1 MSLPRD
7 LARLSLPIV
16 IGQLAFASMSFIDTV
31 LMGQLG
37 IVVLAGGGLGAVA
50 FQFFYVVGI
59 GVLVATANHIAFAK
73 GRLERGEGKEE
84 AIHQALL
91 SGVVITFLLSL
102 VFGLVIWNI
111 KPLLLVLGQEDAVV
125 EVAEDYLRVLVWALF
140 PALFFILLRSLVLG
154 LGRPGII
161 LPISV
166 IAALSNYPVSYVL
179 MTGQFGL
186 PAMGVQGV
194 ALGTCLVSL
203 GMALAT
209 VVMAYRQDVFRRFP
223 FWSGWHRFSFSQLL
237 DTLRLGSQIALSHA
251 MEIGMFSAAAL
262 LIGLV
267 SVEALAAHQVA
278 LQSTT
283 LAFMIPLGFSQAVSV
298 KVGEHFGAAQFDQVK
313 AVVRLSLLSM
323 TATATISGSV
333 FMLFPE
339 QLTEMFIDAR
349 LTSIESVMP
358 IAVSILFI
366 AALFQ
371 FVDAYQVVLMGVLR
385 GFRLGSSPTIAA
397 TVSYW
402 LVGFPVSYFLVQD
415 YGASGVWTGMG
426 IGLGTS
432 ALILGS
438 LYLRF
443 SARQMP
449 VAGSQESLA
458 R

>member
-1 MSLPRD
+1 MSLPND

-37 IVVLAGGGLGAVA
+37 VVVLAGGGLGAVA

-73 GRLERGEGKEE
+73 GRVERGEGDES

-91 SGVVITFLLSL
+91 SGVVVTALLSL
-102 VFGLVIWNI
+102 LFGVVIWNI
-111 KPLLLVLGQEDAVV
+111 KPLLLALGQEEAVV
-125 EVAEDYLRVLVWALF
+125 DVAESYLRVLVWALL
-140 PALFFILLRSLVLG
+140 PALFFILMRSLVLG
-154 LGRPGII
+154 MGRPGII

-166 IAALSNYPVSYVL
+166 IAALSNYPISYVL

-209 VVMAYRQDVFRRFP
+209 IVMAYRQTLFRRFP
-223 FWSGWHRFSFSQLL
+223 FWSGWQLFSFSQLVE
-237 DTLRLGSQIALSHA
+237 TVRLGSQIALSHA

-298 KVGEHFGAAQFDQVK
+298 KVGEYYGAAQYDQVR
-313 AVVRLSLLSM
+313 AVVRLSLMAM
-323 TATATISGSV
+323 TLTAAVSGSV
-333 FMLFPE
+333 FLLLPE
-339 QLTEMFIDAR
+339 QLTEMFIDSRVAN
-349 LTSIESVMP
+349 IDSVMP
-358 IAVSILFI
+358 IAVSILFV

-402 LVGFPVSYFLVQD
+402 LVGFPVAYFLVQEH
-415 YGASGVWTGMG
+415 GAAGVWTGMG

-432 ALILGS
+432 ALILAS

-443 SARQMP
+443 SGTHMAARPSADPQ
-449 VAGSQESLA
+449 L